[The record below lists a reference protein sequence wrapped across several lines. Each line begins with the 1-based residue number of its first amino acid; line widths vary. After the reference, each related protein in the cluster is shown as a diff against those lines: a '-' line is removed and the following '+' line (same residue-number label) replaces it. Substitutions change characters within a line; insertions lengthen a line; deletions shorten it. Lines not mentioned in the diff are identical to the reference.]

1 MKNSAKIRLMAI
13 KEATLYVEK
22 EMCKKNIRNGNIFL
36 FKVKESNFV
45 LNETEKKWLGTNSE
59 CKGRCR
65 RFVKGNPWKG
75 ILGVVRTD

>member
-45 LNETEKKWLGTNSE
+45 PKETD
-59 CKGRCR
+59 
-65 RFVKGNPWKG
+65 WKAMAWDKFRMQRK
-75 ILGVVRTD
+75 V